1 MRYVIV
7 LLVIFLVSG
16 CEMLAKNY
24 LPDEIMT
31 QSKAEFIN
39 EDGIIDLSKLDST
52 HYSEKEKRNE
62 VIAKAISLSDQKCTL
77 HKAGII
83 SNSNAWNVGTGTAS
97 ILFAGTAS
105 VISHAQTAS
114 ELAAAAAATTG
125 VQSLVNKEVYA
136 DALGT
141 TILRSIDISR
151 EKRKAVI
158 EQGITKSNDEYPM
171 STALID
177 LQAYHDSCS
186 LMAGLVEVT
195 KAFDNRRPSRIEL
208 DRDIAILKSQ
218 LADIDTEMAGVSNL
232 QSIKDEY
239 AEAVKEKV
247 LQRISAT
254 E

>member
-1 MRYVIV
+1 
-7 LLVIFLVSG
+7 
-16 CEMLAKNY
+16 
-24 LPDEIMT
+24 
-31 QSKAEFIN
+31 
-39 EDGIIDLSKLDST
+39 
-52 HYSEKEKRNE
+52 
-62 VIAKAISLSDQKCTL
+62 
-77 HKAGII
+77 
-83 SNSNAWNVGTGTAS
+83 
-97 ILFAGTAS
+97 
-105 VISHAQTAS
+105 
-114 ELAAAAAATTG
+114 
-125 VQSLVNKEVYA
+125 
-136 DALGT
+136 
-141 TILRSIDISR
+141 
-151 EKRKAVI
+151 
-158 EQGITKSNDEYPM
+158 M